1 MQIDWLTVSAQLIN
15 FLVLVWLL
23 QRFLYRPV
31 LDAMDKREARIASR
45 LAEADRREANAR
57 DEARAWREK
66 TEAFERKADALL
78 VEAREAA
85 ERQRRTLVEAA
96 RTEVE
101 ATRERWQQAIVRE
114 QQDFREALERELAAS
129 ALEVAKRLLADLAHA
144 SLQHEALAT
153 LARRLESL
161 PEEERAAMAAA
172 APRLRLASAFEVD
185 ARSRDELVE
194 ALART
199 LGTPVELECV
209 RKPELLLGVE
219 LVGNGRKLDW
229 NAAAWLEEFAGRVQA
244 SLADKSRAPS
254 GGA

>member
-101 ATRERWQQAIVRE
+101 ATRERWQHELARE
-114 QQDFREALERELAAS
+114 QQEFRDALERELAAS
-129 ALEVAKRLLADLAHA
+129 ALEVARRLLADLARA
-144 SLQHEALAT
+144 SLQDEALAT
-153 LARRLESL
+153 LVRQLESL
-161 PEEERAAMAAA
+161 PEEERQAMVAA

-185 ARSRDELVE
+185 TGSRDRLAD

-229 NAAAWLEEFAGRVQA
+229 NASAWLEEFAGRVQA
-244 SLADKSRAPS
+244 SLADRSGALP

>member
-1 MQIDWLTVSAQLIN
+1 MQIDWLTVSAQLLN

-45 LAEADRREANAR
+45 LAEADRREAQAR

-66 TEAFERKADALL
+66 TEAFERNSDALL

-85 ERQRRTLVEAA
+85 ERQRRILVETA

-101 ATRERWQQAIVRE
+101 ATRERWQREIARE
-114 QQDFREALERELAAS
+114 QQDFRDALERELAAS
-129 ALEVAKRLLADLAHA
+129 ALGVARRLLADLAHA
-144 SLQHEALAT
+144 SLQNEALAT

-161 PEEERAAMAAA
+161 PEEDRQAMAAA
-172 APRLRLASAFEVD
+172 APRLRLASAFELD
-185 ARSRDELVE
+185 AHSRDEFAE

-219 LVGNGRKLDW
+219 LVGSGRKLDW
-229 NAAAWLEEFAGRVQA
+229 SASAWLEELAGRVRA
-244 SLADKSRAPS
+244 SLADRSGAPP